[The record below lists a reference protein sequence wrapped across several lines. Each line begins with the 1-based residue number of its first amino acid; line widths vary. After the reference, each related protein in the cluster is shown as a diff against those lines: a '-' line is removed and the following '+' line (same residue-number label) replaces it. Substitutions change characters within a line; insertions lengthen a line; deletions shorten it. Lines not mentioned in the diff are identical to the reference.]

1 MVRVGA
7 RVRSLLGAAGLA
19 LLLAAC
25 EGSPSAP
32 AASGSAAAPPL
43 DAAPDPLAPLR
54 AHEAALRSTI
64 DFTHRPPWDHATGP
78 NPSALAALPS
88 GKGFVGLLR
97 GADAVV
103 VLAPDGTERRR
114 YPAPPSPTALA
125 VAPDGAIFVGG
136 QASGRIQRFREVG
149 DGLALEGELALPE
162 ALSARTLVVGPKG
175 TLYVADFEGGRVL
188 AVLPDARAVG
198 GRLAAK
204 PLGERRCHAP
214 LRLAVAE
221 RRLLVDCLLDHAVV
235 AIQLAEDGALEK
247 GGEAEIRHDGPLWS
261 MDVAPTK
268 DGLLVALGGIEDQ
281 PLDRSQGAFGFI
293 DSFLFLYLVRGDD
306 ADLVRLANLSQL
318 DVVTPKWL
326 DLEVGPAEVSVAVT
340 GYGGETMVTLHYPP
354 EVHGELRTDKR
365 TLAPGTVA
373 AARLPGGER
382 LFANAL
388 LDGWVSESDGRL
400 RPAEPAP
407 GAAPRAPSEWLGEV
421 LLFTTLMAPFNK
433 TDGQRSKF
441 TCEACH
447 FEGYVDGRTHST
459 GRGNVRATTK
469 PLVGLGN
476 NRPYFSRALDPD
488 LASIAE
494 NEFEVAGRKSGAEP
508 HFSLTLTEHPWL
520 ERLGLSG
527 TQGPLALREALMDF
541 LVGFAPRPNPRAQG
555 RVAFTDEERRGAEA
569 FRTLCEGCHSA
580 RTVADEPSSLVPFE
594 RWEALIFSPEGPI
607 VWGQDR
613 YADTGI
619 RPTVH
624 ELGARIPSLRRLER
638 KWPYFTNGSARS
650 LAELLAGVRTGGE
663 TTLHASAEDPTLR
676 GLSADELRAL
686 GSFLQL
692 L

>member
-1 MVRVGA
+1 VRAEAQVASLCGA
-7 RVRSLLGAAGLA
+7 LGLA
-19 LLLAAC
+19 LLLGAC
-25 EGSPSAP
+25 EGPSSTP
-32 AASGSAAAPPL
+32 AASGSAAPPSA
-43 DAAPDPLAPLR
+43 DAADPLAPLR
-54 AHEAALRSTI
+54 AHEATLRGGI

-78 NPSALAALPS
+78 NPSALAPLPS

-97 GADAVV
+97 GADAL
-103 VLAPDGTERRR
+103 VLLGPDGKERRR

-125 VAPDGAIFVGG
+125 VGPDGAIFVGG
-136 QASGRIQRFREVG
+136 QASGRIQRFREVA
-149 DGLALEGELALPE
+149 DELSLEGELTLPE
-162 ALSARTLVVGPKG
+162 ALSVRTLAVGPKG

-188 AVLPDARAVG
+188 AVAPETRATE
-198 GRLAAK
+198 GRLGAK
-204 PLGERRCHAP
+204 PLGERRCHGP

-235 AIQLAEDGALEK
+235 VVNLGEDGALQK

-261 MDVAPTK
+261 MAVAPTK

-326 DLEVGPAEVSVAVT
+326 DLEVSPAEVSVAVT

-354 EVHGELRTDKR
+354 EVHGALRVDKR
-365 TLAPGTVA
+365 TLPPGTVA

-388 LDGWVSESDGRL
+388 LDAWVSEADSAL
-400 RPAEPAP
+400 TPVEPAQ
-407 GAAPRAPSEWLGEV
+407 GAPQRTPTAWLGEA

-488 LASIAE
+488 LSSIAE
-494 NEFEVAGRKSGAEP
+494 NEFDVAGRKSGADP
-508 HFSLTLTEHPWL
+508 HFTLTLEDHPWL
-520 ERLGLSG
+520 RQLGLSG
-527 TQGPLALREALMDF
+527 PQEPLALRKALMEF

-555 RVAFTDEERRGAEA
+555 RTAFTDEERKGAEA
-569 FRTLCEGCHSA
+569 FRALCEGCHSA
-580 RTVADEPSSLVPFE
+580 RTVADEPTSLVPFE
-594 RWEALIFSPEGPI
+594 RWEAMIFSPEGPI

-619 RPTVH
+619 RPSVH

-663 TTLHASAEDPTLR
+663 TTLHASAEDPTQR
-676 GLSADELRAL
+676 ALSADELRAL
-686 GSFLQL
+686 GAFLL
-692 L
+692 LL